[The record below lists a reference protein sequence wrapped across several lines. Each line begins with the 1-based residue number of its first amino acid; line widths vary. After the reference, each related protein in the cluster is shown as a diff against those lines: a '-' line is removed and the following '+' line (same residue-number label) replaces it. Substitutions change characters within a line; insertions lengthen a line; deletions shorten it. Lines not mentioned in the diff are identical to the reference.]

1 MFKIRTYNNIAVS
14 GLERFPREKYEVAS
28 EIQHP
33 DAILLRSHNLHSE
46 ALPDTVKAIGRA
58 GAGVNNI
65 PVAECTRRGIVVF
78 NTPGANANAVKE
90 LVLAGMLL
98 ACRNICQ
105 AWDYVRRL
113 EGPDELLHQQIES
126 GKKRFQGFELGG
138 KMLGVVGLGAIGVR
152 VANKALA
159 LGMNVSGYDPYLTVE
174 RAWQLSASVIQASS
188 LEELLSICDFVTL
201 HMPLT
206 EQTQRCINAER
217 LRRMKPGAVLLN
229 FSRGELVDSQAVLEA
244 LEAGHLYAYVTDFP
258 TAALKDHP
266 KVIALPHIG
275 ASTREAEENCAVMVA
290 EQIRDF
296 LENGNIR
303 HSINFP
309 EVVLPRAP
317 GTTRIAIGHANV
329 PAMVSKISA
338 CLGEAGINIQE
349 LLNKS
354 KGEVAYSLI
363 DAEGPLRWEI
373 VERIKAIPGVLS
385 VRVIESP
392 ELAIR

>member
-1 MFKIRTYNNIAVS
+1 MANPIFKIRTYNNIAVT

-33 DAILLRSHNLHSE
+33 DAIILRSHKLHGE
-46 ALPDTVKAIGRA
+46 PLPDTLKAIGRA

-65 PVAECTRRGIVVF
+65 PVAECTHRGIVVF

-105 AWDYVRRL
+105 AWEYVRGL
-113 EGPDELLHQQIES
+113 EGSDEAIHQQIES

-159 LGMNVSGYDPYLTVE
+159 LGMNVSGYDPYVTVE

-206 EQTQRCINAER
+206 DQTHHCINAER
-217 LRRMKPGAVLLN
+217 LQRMKPGAVLLN
-229 FSRGELVDSQAVLEA
+229 FSRGELVDKQAVLEA
-244 LEAGHLYAYVTDFP
+244 LDSGRLHAYVTDFP
-258 TAALKDHP
+258 AAVFKNHA

-275 ASTREAEENCAVMVA
+275 ASTREAEENCAIMVA

-303 HSINFP
+303 HSVNFP

-317 GTTRIAIGHANV
+317 GTTRIAIPHANV

-363 DAEGPLRWEI
+363 DVEGPLRGE
-373 VERIKAIPGVLS
+373 VLERIKAIPGVLS
-385 VRVIESP
+385 VRVVE
-392 ELAIR
+392 